1 MDSSKYIIKKSS
13 DSTFDINSPKIIYA
27 DIETVLVN
35 NVHKPIALGYTNLD
49 GSVSNLE
56 IIPFE
61 NFLYG
66 DKFLEVLEQFVDK
79 ASNSVVYFH
88 NLSSFDGFLL
98 LNSLYKILPPH
109 KINFIERNNKIYRI
123 ELETIVIKDSYLL
136 FPNSLKKLT
145 SLTNL
150 FYQKWNFN
158 YSTITKIW
166 LKKPFY
172 VKMIL
177 KNDVLCLHES
187 FIKLSGLLL
196 SVFSFNTIPFLT
208 LPSLTLN
215 MYLINF
221 YKQPVI
227 FKNNYVQDSFFR
239 NSYFGGLTEL
249 YKPLLKNGFHYD
261 VNSLYP
267 TVMNL
272 DMPVGI
278 SEYFKKPQLNEFFSF
293 FGIAEVE
300 IITPHNL
307 YIPLL
312 PKHSIVDGIVTG
324 LGNWKAVYF
333 SEELKAAVSL
343 GYRVKILKSFR
354 FRRGKIFYDFVNEI
368 YSVRSL
374 FVLKKHPLNKISK
387 YLLNSLYGRFG
398 MKLVKHSKSI
408 VNFNELHFLKN
419 NFLIKDLKFMNF
431 GNLLVNK
438 EKINIESSS
447 AYNVAVHIAA
457 SVTSYSR
464 IFIYRYKTIPHNSC
478 VYSDTDSVF
487 LTKRIPKYCINFS
500 LGGFKKIS
508 KLKFSYF
515 LSLKSYL
522 YITNLNQVGVK
533 FKGLNVIEKNKLVP
547 SFFYNVI
554 KNKGSETLNLKQKHV
569 VFKKQFS
576 FLSITHKKYIANFKV
591 PFDKRFKKYL

>member
-1 MDSSKYIIKKSS
+1 MDYSKYITKTLFNT
-13 DSTFDINSPKIIYA
+13 TFDINSPKIIYA

-49 GSVSNLE
+49 GSVSNVQ
-56 IIPFE
+56 IIPFDD
-61 NFLYG
+61 FLYG
-66 DKFLEVLEQFVDK
+66 DRFIEVLEKFIDK
-79 ASNSVVYFH
+79 ASNSIVYFH

-98 LNSLYKILPPH
+98 LNSLYKIMPPN

-145 SLTNL
+145 TTTNI

-158 YSTITKIW
+158 YSAITKIW

-172 VKMIL
+172 VKTIL

-196 SVFSFNTIPFLT
+196 SVFSFNIIPFIT

-215 MYLINF
+215 MYLTNF

-227 FKNNYVQDSFFR
+227 FKNNYAQDLFFR

-249 YKPLLKNGFHYD
+249 YKPIFKNGFHYD

-278 SEYFKKPQLNEFFSF
+278 SEYFKKTQLNEFFSF

-300 IITPHNL
+300 IITPNNI

-312 PKHSIVDGIVTG
+312 PKHSVFEGIVTG

-333 SEELKAAVSL
+333 SEELKTAVSL

-354 FRRGKIFYDFVNEI
+354 FRRGKIFSDFVNEI

-398 MKLVKHSKSI
+398 MKLVKNSKSI
-408 VNFNELHFLKN
+408 VHLNELHFLKK

-431 GNLLVNK
+431 GNLLINK
-438 EKINIESSS
+438 EKKKIESSS
-447 AYNVAVHIAA
+447 VFNVAVHIAA

-487 LTKRIPKYCINFS
+487 LTKRLPKYCINFS
-500 LGGFKKIS
+500 LGGFKKIN

-515 LSLKSYL
+515 LSLKSYC
-522 YITNLNQVGVK
+522 YITDSNQFGVK
-533 FKGLNVIEKNKLVP
+533 FKGLNIIEKNKMVP
-547 SFFYNVI
+547 AFFYNVI
-554 KNKGSETLNLKQKHV
+554 KNKDSKTLNWQQKHY

-576 FLSITHKKYIANFKV
+576 FLSIKHKKSIANFKV
-591 PFDKRFKKYL
+591 PFDKRFKK